1 MIRKEVEAKVIA
13 TTVSFK
19 KTAALAFLIPILAWV
34 MPAGNVFAQGQDV
47 PFPTYGSGAIQVRIF
62 SDYFCPPC
70 RAIEPALEPLL
81 KDLIKNHIIRVT
93 FVDVP
98 FSSNTPL
105 FAGYFLHALHA
116 KNDFDHALRVR
127 NILFEA
133 ATDKSI
139 STKETIEEL
148 FNRKKIPYTIFDTKP
163 AFERFNVLIREDNI
177 NTTPTCVI
185 VEGGKK
191 KHFIG
196 RKDIVK
202 ALEQLQ

>member
-1 MIRKEVEAKVIA
+1 VIA

-19 KTAALAFLIPILAWV
+19 KTAAIAFLIPIFAWV
-34 MPAGNVFAQGQDV
+34 MPAGNVFAQGQDM
-47 PFPTYGSGAIQVRIF
+47 PFPTYGFGAIQVRLF

-70 RAIEPALEPLL
+70 RAVEPTMEPLL
-81 KDLIKNHIIRVT
+81 KDLIKKNVIRVT
-93 FVDVP
+93 FVDTP
-98 FSSNTPL
+98 FSRNTPL
-105 FAGYFLHALHA
+105 FAGYFLYALHA
-116 KNDFDHALRVR
+116 QNDLNHALRVR

-148 FNRKKIPYTIFDTKP
+148 FNRKKILYTIFDTKQ